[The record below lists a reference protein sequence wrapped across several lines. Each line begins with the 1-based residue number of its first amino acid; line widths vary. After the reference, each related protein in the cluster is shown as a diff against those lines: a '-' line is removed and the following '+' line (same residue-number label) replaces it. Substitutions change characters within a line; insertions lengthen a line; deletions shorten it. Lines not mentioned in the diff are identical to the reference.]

1 MNNPKA
7 VVEMKHN
14 FKMPSRIKN
23 YKIEKEFCTIENGH
37 ICIANNIN
45 INEKVLI
52 KIYDKELFQYK
63 HEELSL
69 INNEI
74 FMLRLINHRHC
85 LKLYEII
92 ESPSY
97 VFLVMEYFNGIPLA
111 EFIKQKRNY
120 LKMMH

>member
-1 MNNPKA
+1 MNNPKE
-7 VVEMKHN
+7 VVEMKHK

-52 KIYDKELFQYK
+52 KIYDKELIQYK
-63 HEELSL
+63 TEELSL

-74 FMLRLINHRHC
+74 FMLRLIYI
-85 LKLYEII
+85 LIMLII
-92 ESPSY
+92 SKY
-97 VFLVMEYFNGIPLA
+97 LNLNIVYFIPVN
-111 EFIKQKRNY
+111 QK
-120 LKMMH
+120 